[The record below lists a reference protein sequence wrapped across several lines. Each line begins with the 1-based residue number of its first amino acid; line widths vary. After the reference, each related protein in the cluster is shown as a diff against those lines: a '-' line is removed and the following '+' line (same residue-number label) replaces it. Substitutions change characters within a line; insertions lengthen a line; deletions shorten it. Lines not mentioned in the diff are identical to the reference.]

1 MKKTITLLL
10 LCLGLTGLLAGCG
23 DNAEE
28 TAVSAPASAAE
39 ETSAAPETAAAPDT
53 GETGGGTLVA
63 VFSRV
68 SNADI
73 PEDVDM
79 TSSASLNQTPDG
91 IQGDTKV
98 LAQVAAEATGGDL
111 FGIVVE
117 DKYPADE
124 QAVYDRAKEEQLE
137 QARPALVHHV
147 ENMDDYSTIILV
159 YPNWWGS
166 IPMPVCT
173 FLEEYDFSNKTLIPI
188 CTYEADA
195 DGAGNSRADIQ
206 ALCDAYVTA
215 GYSVRGNAAGTSG
228 TRTDLINWLNEQ
240 PVNY

>member
-1 MKKTITLLL
+1 MKRSITLLL
-10 LCLGLTGLLAGCG
+10 LCLGVMGLLAGCG
-23 DNAEE
+23 DNEEE
-28 TAVSAPASAAE
+28 TTADAPASVTE
-39 ETSAAPETAAAPDT
+39 ETSAAPETTASDEE
-53 GETGGGTLVA
+53 ETSAGGTLVA

-73 PEDVDM
+73 PDDVDV
-79 TSSASLNQTPDG
+79 TSSASLNRTADG

-98 LAQVAAEATGGDL
+98 LAQAAVEATGGDL
-111 FGIVVE
+111 FGIVAE
-117 DKYPADE
+117 DRYPADE
-124 QAVYDRAKEEQLE
+124 QAVYDRAQQEQLE

-147 ENMDDYSTIILV
+147 EDMDAYSTIILV

-173 FLEEYDFSNKTLIPI
+173 FLEEYDFSNKTLIPV
-188 CTYEADA
+188 CTYEAEG

-206 ALCDAYVTA
+206 SLCDAYVTA

-228 TRTDLINWLNEQ
+228 TRTDFINWLQEQ

>member
-23 DNAEE
+23 ENAEE

-39 ETSAAPETAAAPDT
+39 ETSAAPETAAEADT
-53 GETGGGTLVA
+53 EETGGTLVA

-173 FLEEYDFSNKTLIPI
+173 FLEEYDLSGKTLIPI

-206 ALCDAYVTA
+206 AFCDAYVTA